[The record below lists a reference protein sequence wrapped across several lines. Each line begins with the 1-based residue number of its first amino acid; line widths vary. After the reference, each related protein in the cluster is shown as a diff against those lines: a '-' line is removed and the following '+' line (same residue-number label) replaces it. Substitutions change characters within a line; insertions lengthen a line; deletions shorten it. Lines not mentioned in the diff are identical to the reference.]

1 MSRIPKSE
9 YWQQVKKSVGD
20 QPFFSLAPMEAVT
33 NSVFRQVVTQAAE
46 PDLYYTEFIN
56 AIAINHEKAKFSV
69 AGRMHLETNQKT
81 PIAQIWAGP
90 ETDFKGAALTL
101 KEKGFA
107 AIDLNMGCPD
117 ATVIKNHAGSDYIRN
132 FDDAKKIIENT
143 KEAELPVSVKTRLGF
158 SDVKE
163 FRKWIPFVLEQD
175 VEVLTIHLR
184 SRKEM
189 SNPNAHY
196 EFIDEIIQMR
206 DEISANTL
214 LQINGDIKNRQQGL
228 QLTKEHPGIDG
239 IMIGRGI
246 FENPF
251 AFETENEAHT
261 HQDMIDLLN
270 LHLDLYD
277 DYIENVGYLKF
288 ESLRRFFKIYVR
300 GFSNATQLRIAL
312 METKTT
318 DEVRQILVSDL
329 IKSHI

>member
-1 MSRIPKSE
+1 MSVNPKSE
-9 YWQQVKKSVGD
+9 FWKNLRERVGD

-33 NSVFRQVVTQAAE
+33 NSVFRRVVAQAAE

-56 AIAINHEKAKFSV
+56 ALAINHPKAKFSV
-69 AGRMHLETNQKT
+69 AGRMYVDSSEKL
-81 PIAQIWAGP
+81 PIAQIWGGP
-90 ETDFKGAALTL
+90 ETDFKAAGITL
-101 KEKGFA
+101 KEKGFQ

-117 ATVIKNHAGSDYIRN
+117 ATVVKNHAGSDLIRN

-143 KEAELPVSVKTRLGF
+143 KEAGLPVSVKTRLGF
-158 SDVKE
+158 SRPEE
-163 FRKWIPFVLEQD
+163 FREWLPFILNQD
-175 VEVLTIHLR
+175 IEVLTVHLR

-189 SNPNAHY
+189 SNPDAHY

-206 DEISANTL
+206 DSLAPNTL
-214 LQINGDIKNRQQGL
+214 LQINGDIKDRQQGL
-228 QLTKEHPGIDG
+228 DLAGQHPGIDG

-251 AFETENEAHT
+251 AFEKNQKLHT

-270 LHLDLYD
+270 LQLDLYD
-277 DYIENVGYLKF
+277 QYTKNVGYLKF
-288 ESLRRFFKIYVR
+288 ESLRRFFKVYVR
-300 GFSNATQLRIAL
+300 GFSNASQLRIAL

-318 DEVRQILVSDL
+318 DQVRQILVSDL